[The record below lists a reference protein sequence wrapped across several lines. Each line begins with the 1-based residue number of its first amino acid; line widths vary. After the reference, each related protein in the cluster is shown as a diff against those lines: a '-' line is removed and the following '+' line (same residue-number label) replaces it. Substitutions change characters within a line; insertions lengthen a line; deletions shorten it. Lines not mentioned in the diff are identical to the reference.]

1 MTARRWKQSTDFN
14 GFTANYQMA
23 RYILINSF
31 RGLLTIVFI
40 SMVVFSLARLQ
51 GDPMDV
57 LAPVGMREEDQD
69 ALRKMWGLDR
79 PLPEQYVIFV
89 ESALRGDFGSSYLYK
104 SETAAHIILQRLP
117 ASLYLGIVATILT
130 LVIGVPLGI
139 LSAVKRGTIF
149 DTIGRGFALF
159 GQSVPEFWLGIIL
172 IWVVAVQVGPIPTS
186 GMSGW
191 QSFILPSIVI
201 SIFGIAALLRLFR
214 SAMLETLGTEYIKL
228 ARLKGL
234 SEWRVV
240 CKHALKPAAIA
251 PLTFF
256 GQLAVRMITG
266 ATVVEI
272 VFAWPGVGLLAYEA
286 ANARD
291 FPIVQALALFVAVCV
306 VVMNLLIDIAYAFI
320 DPRVRLGKGVAA

>member
-1 MTARRWKQSTDFN
+1 
-14 GFTANYQMA
+14 MA

-31 RGLLTIVFI
+31 RGLLTIIFV
-40 SMVVFSLARLQ
+40 SVVVFSLARLT

-57 LAPVGMREEDQD
+57 LAPTDMSDEDQD
-69 ALRKMWGLDR
+69 ALRALWGLDK
-79 PLPEQYVIFV
+79 PLLEQYVIFV
-89 ESALRGDFGSSYLYK
+89 QSAAEGDFGPSYLYR
-104 SETAAHIILQRLP
+104 SETAAEVILDRLP
-117 ASLYLGIVATILT
+117 ASLYLGFVATILT
-130 LVIGVPLGI
+130 IVVGVPLGI
-139 LSAVKRGTIF
+139 LSAVKRGTIY
-149 DTIGRGFALF
+149 DAIGRGFALF
-159 GQSVPEFWLGIIL
+159 GQSVPEFWLGIVL

-186 GMSGW
+186 GMGTW
-191 QSFILPSIVI
+191 QSYILPSIVI

-256 GQLAVRMITG
+256 GQLSVRMITG

-272 VFAWPGVGLLAYEA
+272 VFSWPGVGLLAYEA

-291 FPIVQALALFVAVCV
+291 FPIVQALALFVAACV
-306 VVMNLLIDIAYAFI
+306 VVMNLMIDIAYAYI
-320 DPRVRLGKGVAA
+320 DPRVRLGEGTAS

>member
-1 MTARRWKQSTDFN
+1 
-14 GFTANYQMA
+14 MA

-31 RGLLTIVFI
+31 RGLLTIVFV
-40 SMVVFSLARLQ
+40 SVVVFLLARLT

-57 LAPVGMREEDQD
+57 LAPTDMAPEDQA
-69 ALRKMWGLDR
+69 ALRALWGLDK
-79 PLPEQYVIFV
+79 PIFDQYVIFV
-89 ESALRGDFGSSYLYK
+89 QSALRGDFGPSYLYR
-104 SETAAHIILQRLP
+104 SETAADVILSRLP
-117 ASLYLGIVATILT
+117 ASIYLGLVATVLT
-130 LVIGVPLGI
+130 IVVGVPLGI

-159 GQSVPEFWLGIIL
+159 GQSVPEFWLGIVL
-172 IWVVAVQVGPIPTS
+172 IWLVAVQIGPIPTS
-186 GMSGW
+186 GMGTW
-191 QSFILPSIVI
+191 QSYILPSIVI

-214 SAMLETLGTEYIKL
+214 SAMLDTLGTEYIKL

-234 SEWRVV
+234 SEWWVV
-240 CKHALKPAAIA
+240 CKHALKPASIA

-256 GQLAVRMITG
+256 GQLAVRMLTG

-272 VFAWPGVGLLAYEA
+272 VFSWPGVGLLAYEA

-306 VVMNLLIDIAYAFI
+306 VIMNLLIDIAYAFI
-320 DPRVRLGKGVAA
+320 DPRVRLGEGTAG

>member
-1 MTARRWKQSTDFN
+1 V
-14 GFTANYQMA
+14 A

-31 RGLLTIVFI
+31 RGLLTIIFV
-40 SMVVFSLARLQ
+40 SVVVFALARLT

-57 LAPVGMREEDQD
+57 LAPTDMSDEDQD
-69 ALRKMWGLDR
+69 ALRALWGLDR
-79 PLPEQYVIFV
+79 PLLDQYVIFV
-89 ESALRGDFGSSYLYK
+89 ESAVRGDFGPSYLYR
-104 SETAAHIILQRLP
+104 SETAADVILDRLP

-130 LVIGVPLGI
+130 IVVGVPLGI
-139 LSAVKRGTIF
+139 LSAAKRGTIY
-149 DTIGRGFALF
+149 DAVGRGFALF

-172 IWVVAVQVGPIPTS
+172 IWVVAVQIGPIPTS
-186 GMSGW
+186 GMGTW
-191 QSFILPSIVI
+191 QSYILPSIVI

-272 VFAWPGVGLLAYEA
+272 VFSWPGVGLLAFEA

-291 FPIVQALALFVAVCV
+291 FPIVQALALFVAACV
-306 VVMNLLIDIAYAFI
+306 VVMNLMIDIAYAYI
-320 DPRVRLGKGVAA
+320 DPRVRLGEGTAA

>member
-1 MTARRWKQSTDFN
+1 V
-14 GFTANYQMA
+14 A
-23 RYILINSF
+23 RYIVINSF

-40 SMVVFSLARLQ
+40 SVVVFSLARLT

-57 LAPVGMREEDQD
+57 LAPTDMSDEDQD
-69 ALRKMWGLDR
+69 ALRALWGLDK
-79 PLPEQYVIFV
+79 PLLEQYVIFV
-89 ESALRGDFGSSYLYK
+89 QGAVEGDFGPSYLYR
-104 SETAAHIILQRLP
+104 SETAAEVILDRLP
-117 ASLYLGIVATILT
+117 ASLYLGFVATILT
-130 LVIGVPLGI
+130 IVVGVPLGI
-139 LSAVKRGTIF
+139 LSAVKRGTIY
-149 DTIGRGFALF
+149 DTVGRGFALF
-159 GQSVPEFWLGIIL
+159 GQSVPEFWLGIVL

-186 GMSGW
+186 GMGTW
-191 QSFILPSIVI
+191 QSYILPSIVI

-234 SEWRVV
+234 SEWSVV

-272 VFAWPGVGLLAYEA
+272 VFSWPGVGLLAYEA

-291 FPIVQALALFVAVCV
+291 FPIVQALALFVAACV
-306 VVMNLLIDIAYAFI
+306 VIMNLMIDIAYAYI
-320 DPRVRLGKGVAA
+320 DPRVRLGEGAAS